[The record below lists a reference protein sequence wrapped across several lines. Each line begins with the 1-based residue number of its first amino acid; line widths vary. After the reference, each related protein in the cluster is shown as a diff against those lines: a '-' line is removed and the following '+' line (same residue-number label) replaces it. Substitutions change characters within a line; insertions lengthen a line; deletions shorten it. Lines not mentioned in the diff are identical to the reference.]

1 MEVLVAVGEGWGG
14 EGGEGAGPRQAERT
28 PGSENSVQT
37 HRDDPP
43 QKAPQI
49 KFLQQ
54 ESQFGQ
60 CVIDFPKG
68 SESTPSDPW
77 DSLACESLLFSQA
90 CSHNCMT
97 SSSSTHFYFYVWKIY
112 YPCAGICCWRSKVAL
127 RSGTVL
133 KWNMILLQKNNL
145 FISRYIPL
153 QTYFTRTYT
162 VLLDSG
168 AFPLR
173 AEVIRSRW

>member
-1 MEVLVAVGEGWGG
+1 MIKAKALKTDMPANDDEWLSAELKAAHKCSELQRLEWRWRCWWRWERAGG
-14 EGGEGAGPRQAERT
+14 GGGAGPRQAERT

-97 SSSSTHFYFYVWKIY
+97 SSSSTHFYFYV
-112 YPCAGICCWRSKVAL
+112 
-127 RSGTVL
+127 
-133 KWNMILLQKNNL
+133 
-145 FISRYIPL
+145 
-153 QTYFTRTYT
+153 
-162 VLLDSG
+162 
-168 AFPLR
+168 
-173 AEVIRSRW
+173 